1 VLAGRCQQLVA
12 ARWAV
17 PAWALLVAA
26 GEGLYL
32 GTTLLP
38 AAFTGAAVFG
48 AAATLFGL
56 SCRAVIVAATP
67 PAEHGRA
74 LSLWFTIQDACLALP
89 AALTGSAVAFLGLR
103 AVLDS
108 AAALAGLTGA
118 ARAVRAASPAAGPAP
133 TWQST
138 TAVRP
143 RSCRQTVQAIMMAQ
157 YSLGEAPQM
166 IKKEEPT
173 WQRSRSR

>member
-1 VLAGRCQQLVA
+1 
-12 ARWAV
+12 
-17 PAWALLVAA
+17 
-26 GEGLYL
+26 
-32 GTTLLP
+32 
-38 AAFTGAAVFG
+38 
-48 AAATLFGL
+48 LFGL

-118 ARAVRAASPAAGPAP
+118 ARAVRAASPAGPAP

-143 RSCRQTVQAIMMAQ
+143 RTCRQTVQAIMMAQ
-157 YSLGEAPQM
+157 YSLSETPQM
-166 IKKEEPT
+166 IRKEEPT
-173 WQRSRSR
+173 RQRSRSRSV